1 MQTTALNLLAIGI
14 FIMTLSVLL
23 SPLLQISP
31 FIPTGITFAVLGL
44 ITADTLGLQG
54 KGMTL
59 LLDGVSRF
67 SGEYRDRVVR
77 HEAGH
82 FLVAYHLD
90 IPIKGYTLNAWEAL
104 QQGQNGI
111 GGAIVDT
118 EALLPE
124 KLPPGEL
131 KQLIDRLCAV
141 WMAGIAAE
149 TLSYGEAKGGR
160 DDREKLAATLDYFG
174 RPESETPLK
183 QRWGELQA
191 TTLLKE
197 HQNAYEALVTAMQTQ
212 TSVSEC
218 YQILQQFSPGQAALL
233 WGKK

>member
-1 MQTTALNLLAIGI
+1 MQTTALNLLAISI
-14 FIMTLSVLL
+14 FLMMLSVLL
-23 SPLLQISP
+23 SPLLHISP
-31 FIPTGITFAVLGL
+31 FVPTGITFAVLAL
-44 ITADTLGLQG
+44 VTADTLGLDS

-59 LLDGVSRF
+59 LLDGVSRL

-90 IPIKGYTLNAWEAL
+90 IPIKGYTLNAWEAYKE
-104 QQGQNGI
+104 GQNGI

-124 KLPPGEL
+124 KLPPKDL
-131 KQLIDRLCAV
+131 KLLIDRLSTV

-149 TLSYGEAKGGR
+149 TLTYGEAKGGS

-174 RPESETPLK
+174 RPESEIPLK

-197 HQNAYEALVTAMQTQ
+197 HQTAYEALVTAMQNRAT
-212 TSVSEC
+212 VAEC
-218 YQILQQFSPGQAALL
+218 YQILQ
-233 WGKK
+233 